1 MRQRL
6 NRQSAGTAPTAPQ
19 SVKPALLA
27 VTAIVLL
34 TAAIR
39 APALAVPFERDEGE
53 YAYIGWRL
61 GYGELPYR
69 DWIDQKPPGI
79 FWVYRAALA
88 LPLNSI
94 VSVHF
99 AALVVS
105 AVTACALYFLAGQF
119 MSRRWATAAALL
131 FAVLSADPLAQGT
144 VANTELFMLCPLT
157 LSQLAFFKAME
168 EGRRGRIPLAVVCGA
183 LTGIAVAFKPVAAV
197 NWLFLIA
204 MSPLFASRGSRLRG
218 ALAFA
223 GWSTA
228 GAATVWAGIVAYFAL
243 RHGLADL
250 VYNVFTHNLEY
261 IQVMP
266 WSQRIARLG
275 RTLSSLSRSESAI
288 WVFAATGFVALGKTG
303 KWKELVFL
311 GGWTAASIIGAS
323 ASGYF
328 FAHYFQQVV
337 PPLAVAAALG
347 GEAIFNFRPWGVVP
361 AWGRAVAL
369 GLLLAVL
376 PAVAMVP
383 FLFLYSP
390 AEAVRKL
397 YPGDAFAEMPVLA
410 ARLAAATG
418 AEDRVFVFG
427 AEPEVLFYAKRV
439 SATRYIFLFPLYG
452 PYADARERQ
461 NATAEEV
468 SAAHPAAAIVMPNRL
483 FNSPGAEQFFSAW
496 SQSYVQEHFT
506 LDTCLTVDRRDVY
519 HLVPA
524 HDGQASVAH
533 GQTPLGGLFVRN
545 RASP

>member
-1 MRQRL
+1 M
-6 NRQSAGTAPTAPQ
+6 
-19 SVKPALLA
+19 
-27 VTAIVLL
+27 
-34 TAAIR
+34 
-39 APALAVPFERDEGE
+39 
-53 YAYIGWRL
+53 
-61 GYGELPYR
+61 
-69 DWIDQKPPGI
+69 
-79 FWVYRAALA
+79 
-88 LPLNSI
+88 
-94 VSVHF
+94 
-99 AALVVS
+99 
-105 AVTACALYFLAGQF
+105 
-119 MSRRWATAAALL
+119 
-131 FAVLSADPLAQGT
+131 
-144 VANTELFMLCPLT
+144 
-157 LSQLAFFKAME
+157 
-168 EGRRGRIPLAVVCGA
+168 
-183 LTGIAVAFKPVAAV
+183 
-197 NWLFLIA
+197 
-204 MSPLFASRGSRLRG
+204 
-218 ALAFA
+218 
-223 GWSTA
+223 
-228 GAATVWAGIVAYFAL
+228 AYFAL

-452 PYADARERQ
+452 PYADAQKGRMLPRRKSRPRTRRRRSSCPIDSSIRPAPS
-461 NATAEEV
+461 NS
-468 SAAHPAAAIVMPNRL
+468 SAPGVNRTFKSTSHSIPA
-483 FNSPGAEQFFSAW
+483 
-496 SQSYVQEHFT
+496 
-506 LDTCLTVDRRDVY
+506 
-519 HLVPA
+519 
-524 HDGQASVAH
+524 
-533 GQTPLGGLFVRN
+533 
-545 RASP
+545 